1 MQSIDIRIV
10 GKFPEPEFSRLQ
22 RHVFSDVEQYSAE
35 LAAILKAEVG
45 AAEAPA
51 QTHSAIFRLGAYD
64 GDELVGWSYGWMER
78 SNVFY
83 MANSGVLA
91 SHRGRGIYMALL
103 DAMRG
108 YASTEGAW
116 AIRSQHSVVNNPV
129 IIAKLRAGFHV
140 SGLMQS
146 AHMGS
151 LVELTLHLSQPRQ
164 DMYRRR
170 VLPYSSSNT

>member
-1 MQSIDIRIV
+1 MKGAMQSIDIRTV
-10 GKFPEPEFSRLQ
+10 DSFPEPAFSRLQ
-22 RHVFSDVEQYSAE
+22 RSVFAEVEQYSAE
-35 LAAILKAEVG
+35 LASVLQAEEG
-45 AAEAPA
+45 AAGAPIR
-51 QTHSAIFRLGAYD
+51 THCAVFRLGAYD

-78 SNVFY
+78 SNVLY

-103 DAMRG
+103 DAMRE

-116 AIRSQHSVVNNPV
+116 AIRSQHSVLNNPV

-151 LVELTLHLSQPRQ
+151 LAS
-164 DMYRRR
+164 
-170 VLPYSSSNT
+170 